1 MTACRRLR
9 SNTPLQALNLLND
22 PVFLEAA
29 QALGWQVA
37 RGGGSF
43 DERLERA
50 YVTAVGRKP
59 AAKEAA
65 RLRAYFDQQKA
76 IFDREPQ
83 SMKALRTD
91 SVEEA
96 AWIGVASVLLNL
108 DEFITRE

>member
-1 MTACRRLR
+1 M
-9 SNTPLQALNLLND
+9 
-22 PVFLEAA
+22 
-29 QALGWQVA
+29 A

-43 DERLERA
+43 DERLERG
-50 YVTAVGRKP
+50 YLTALGRKP
-59 AAKEAA
+59 GAKEAV
-65 RLRAYFDQQKA
+65 RLRAYWDQQKA

-83 SMKALRTD
+83 SMKALRAE